1 MVDPGHENPPCQDV
15 SFLDWIMPTLRSSD
29 NREPT
34 YLSEPGLRGVS
45 SPLSLI
51 GAESDQLSA
60 LLWQGVLVLALVAV
74 LTQ

>member
-1 MVDPGHENPPCQDV
+1 M
-15 SFLDWIMPTLRSSD
+15 STLQSSD

-34 YLSEPGLRGVS
+34 YLSQRGLRGVS

-60 LLWQGVLVLALVAV
+60 LL
-74 LTQ
+74 

>member
-1 MVDPGHENPPCQDV
+1 M
-15 SFLDWIMPTLRSSD
+15 STLRSSD

-34 YLSEPGLRGVS
+34 YLSEPGLQGVS
-45 SPLSLI
+45 SPSSLI

-74 LTQ
+74 LTQSSLREGHLSYNAGRILRR

>member
-1 MVDPGHENPPCQDV
+1 
-15 SFLDWIMPTLRSSD
+15 
-29 NREPT
+29 
-34 YLSEPGLRGVS
+34 VS